1 MATYKQNI
9 LFDALGNILQK
20 KSKELFEKHVSM
32 EDFEKQFPRYMVLRY
47 LSMAKTEVACIILE
61 NQLSLERM
69 PNNRS
74 VYKFLMDVVPRQK
87 SSFIRYLK

>member
-1 MATYKQNI
+1 MAYRQNI
-9 LFDALGNILQK
+9 LFDALGNILQR
-20 KSKELFEKHVSM
+20 KSEDVFQKHITM

-47 LSMAKTEVACIILE
+47 LSMAKPEVAQIVLD

-74 VYKFLMDVVPRQK
+74 VYKFLLDAVPQQK
-87 SSFIRYLK
+87 SAFIKYLK